1 MSYEPS
7 VQLGIQKIKG
17 KRLSTIWDNI
27 DIQTK
32 REVLRVI
39 IQEQETY
46 DEALYQSCVKHQLNT
61 SQFQLEIVKHPDL
74 LERYNVAIFKA
85 GKLNNID
92 LTKTALSTLF
102 EILNTPTTEKI
113 EWKVDEKTGEWKP
126 TRKWTASNQDT
137 RIQISKFLLERLHM
151 DFNMQTKQIQIQAA
165 MDIIKALSTSDK
177 VTPNDAVVLQ
187 SMLSDWLRAKGIDIT
202 GEIDI

>member
-1 MSYEPS
+1 MSYEPA
-7 VQLGIQKIKG
+7 VNMGISKIKG
-17 KRLSTIWDNI
+17 KRLSNVWSQLDV
-27 DIQTK
+27 QTK
-32 REVLRVI
+32 REVCRVI

-46 DEALYQSCVKHQLNT
+46 DEALYQSCMKHQIT
-61 SQFQLEIVKHPDL
+61 AAQFL
-74 LERYNVAIFKA
+74 LEVEKHDDLAQRYNVAIFKA

-113 EWKVDEKTGEWKP
+113 EWKVDEKTGDWKAVK
-126 TRKWTASNQDT
+126 KWTASNQDT

-177 VTPNDAVVLQ
+177 VTPVEATNIQ
-187 SMLSDWLRAKGIDIT
+187 IMLNEWLRQKGIDIS
-202 GEIDI
+202 EEL

>member
-1 MSYEPS
+1 MSYAAANIS
-7 VQLGIQKIKG
+7 VSKIKAA
-17 KRLSTIWDNI
+17 KMSTIWDNV
-27 DIQTK
+27 DVQTK
-32 REVLRVI
+32 REVCRVI

-46 DEALYQSCVKHQLNT
+46 DEALYQSCVKHQLKT
-61 SQFQLEIVKHPDL
+61 TQFLLEVEKHPDL
-74 LERYNVAIFKA
+74 LERYNVAQFKA

-113 EWKVDEKTGEWKP
+113 EWKIDDKGDWKAVK
-126 TRKWTASNQDT
+126 KWTASNQDT

-177 VTPNDAVVLQ
+177 VTPNDATNIQ